1 MKLLIDG
8 KKVDSSNGKIIEIID
23 PTSGKFLDSVPS
35 ASLDDMDQAM
45 ECSRN
50 GFLKWKA
57 IPLKEKEVIYNKF
70 FNLLEEQ
77 KKEIVSIHALESG
90 FTVRTCLFQF
100 QGIKDIF
107 SGYLESAK
115 RLNGTVLVPG
125 TETGHDGRTEKDL
138 QLVLHEPLGTVL
150 AIVPFNA
157 PLMLFAYKVAS
168 ALSAGNSVIVKPPST
183 NPLALIKITELL
195 WEAGVPGDAIQL
207 ITGPGKLVGDYMVKD
222 SRIHA
227 VTLTGSTEVGIEI
240 AETLAKR
247 LAPCALELGGND
259 PFIVL
264 EDADLELAAREGL
277 NWRFNAAG
285 QVCIAP
291 KRFIIH
297 QSLVR
302 KFTEM
307 AINKASSIEMGYDID
322 KRAEIEQYLNRDF
335 NELKPG
341 TMKMNCLIS
350 VDAAKTVETQV
361 NQTLAEGA
369 KLLIGGKRKGA
380 FYEPTV
386 LSNVTRDMSI
396 AKDLEVFGP
405 VVPIISFDTTEEAIE
420 IANSSKYGL
429 SGCVYTK
436 DWQKG
441 MEIARLI
448 ESGGVVVNGV
458 GTYRNMM
465 QPFGGYK
472 MSGVGREGFSTL
484 EELTQTKVII
494 LKDFI

>member
-1 MKLLIDG
+1 MVL
-8 KKVDSSNGKIIEIID
+8 
-23 PTSGKFLDSVPS
+23 
-35 ASLDDMDQAM
+35 Q
-45 ECSRN
+45 
-50 GFLKWKA
+50 
-57 IPLKEKEVIYNKF
+57 
-70 FNLLEEQ
+70 LE
-77 KKEIVSIHALESG
+77 L
-90 FTVRTCLFQF
+90 CLFQF

-405 VVPIISFDTTEEAIE
+405 VVPIISFDTTEETIEMPIPAIWF
-420 IANSSKYGL
+420 IRRCIPRLARYGNAPDRVWRCCQWCRNISKYDA
-429 SGCVYTK
+429 T
-436 DWQKG
+436 
-441 MEIARLI
+441 
-448 ESGGVVVNGV
+448 
-458 GTYRNMM
+458 
-465 QPFGGYK
+465 FGGYK

-484 EELTQTKVII
+484 EELTQTKVI
-494 LKDFI
+494 F